1 MQKFGIDVSHWQGDF
16 DFAKAKAEGVEFV
29 IIKAGGGDSG
39 LYRDSKFEKFYA
51 AAKALGLQVGAYY
64 YGDAKNTTEAE
75 AEADHFVKLLAG
87 KQYELPVYYD
97 VEGRMLKAGK
107 TELTN
112 IAIAFMERVKAA
124 GYMVGMYSS
133 ESAFNS
139 EVEDARLTAYP
150 HWIARWAKSAPKSK
164 SGAVVGMW
172 QFGGETNLLRSNKIA
187 GVTCDQDYLFVDY
200 FAEIRAAGLN
210 GYSAQGGATPAPVP
224 APTPTPAPSQGPT
237 YYVNRNYTLRVE
249 LNVRT
254 GPGTGNRKKKHNE
267 LTPDGQRHDRDRDGA
282 LEAGTRVT
290 CLEVARDGADI
301 WIRCPSGW
309 IAAYYKGQVYVA

>member
-1 MQKFGIDVSHWQGDF
+1 MQKFGIDVSHWQGNF
-16 DFAKAKAEGVEFV
+16 DFAKAKAEGVEFA

-39 LYRDSKFEKFYA
+39 LYKDSKFDKFYS
-51 AAKALGLQVGAYY
+51 AAKAQGFQVGAYY
-64 YGDAKNTTEAE
+64 YGDAKTPEAAQ

-97 VEGRMLKAGK
+97 VEGRMLQATKAD
-107 TELTN
+107 LTA
-112 IAIAFMERVKAA
+112 IVIAFVERVRAA
-124 GYMVGMYSS
+124 GYLCGIYSS

-139 EVEDARLTAYP
+139 EMDDSKLTAYP
-150 HWIARWAKSAPKSK
+150 HWVARWAKSAPKPK
-164 SGAVVGMW
+164 SGAEVGMW
-172 QFGGETNLLRSNKIA
+172 QFGGETNLIRSNKIA

-200 FAEIRAAGLN
+200 FAQIKAAGLN
-210 GYSAQGGATPAPVP
+210 GYGSGQPVPEPTP

-237 YYVNRNYTLRVE
+237 YYVNKNYTLRVE

-254 GPGTGNRKKKHNE
+254 GPGTGNRKKKHTE
-267 LTPDGQRHDRDRDGA
+267 LTADGRRHDRDKDGA

-290 CLEVARDGADI
+290 CLEVAKDGADI

-309 IAAYYKGQVYVA
+309 IAAYYQGQVYIA

>member
-1 MQKFGIDVSHWQGDF
+1 MQKFGIDVSHWQGNF
-16 DFAKAKAEGVEFV
+16 DFAKAKAEGVEFA

-39 LYRDSKFEKFYA
+39 LYKDSKFDKFYS
-51 AAKALGLQVGAYY
+51 AAKAQGFQVGAYY
-64 YGDAKNTTEAE
+64 YGDAKTPEAAQ

-97 VEGRMLKAGK
+97 VEGRMLQATKAD
-107 TELTN
+107 LT
-112 IAIAFMERVKAA
+112 AIVSAFVERVRAA
-124 GYMVGMYSS
+124 GYLCGIYSS

-139 EVEDARLTAYP
+139 EMDDSKLTAYP
-150 HWIARWAKSAPKSK
+150 HWVARWAKSAPKPK
-164 SGAVVGMW
+164 SGAEVGMW
-172 QFGGETNLLRSNKIA
+172 QFGGETNLIRSNKIA

-200 FAEIRAAGLN
+200 FAQIKAAGLN
-210 GYSAQGGATPAPVP
+210 GYGSGQPVPEPTP

-309 IAAYYKGQVYVA
+309 IAAYYKGRVYVA

>member
-1 MQKFGIDVSHWQGDF
+1 MQKFGIDVSHWQGNF
-16 DFAKAKAEGVEFV
+16 DFAKAKAEGVEFA

-39 LYRDSKFEKFYA
+39 LYKDSKFDKFYS
-51 AAKALGLQVGAYY
+51 AAKAQGFQVGAYY
-64 YGDAKNTTEAE
+64 YGDAKTPEAAQ

-97 VEGRMLKAGK
+97 VEGRMLQATKAD
-107 TELTN
+107 LTA
-112 IAIAFMERVKAA
+112 IVIAFVERVRAA
-124 GYMVGMYSS
+124 GYLCGIYSS

-139 EVEDARLTAYP
+139 EMDDSKLTAYP
-150 HWIARWAKSAPKSK
+150 HWVARWAKSAPKPK
-164 SGAVVGMW
+164 SGAEVGMW
-172 QFGGETNLLRSNKIA
+172 QFGGETNLIRSNKIA

-200 FAEIRAAGLN
+200 FAQIKAAGLN
-210 GYSAQGGATPAPVP
+210 GYGSGQPVP
-224 APTPTPAPSQGPT
+224 EPTPAPSQGPT
-237 YYVNRNYTLRVE
+237 YYVNKNYTLRVE